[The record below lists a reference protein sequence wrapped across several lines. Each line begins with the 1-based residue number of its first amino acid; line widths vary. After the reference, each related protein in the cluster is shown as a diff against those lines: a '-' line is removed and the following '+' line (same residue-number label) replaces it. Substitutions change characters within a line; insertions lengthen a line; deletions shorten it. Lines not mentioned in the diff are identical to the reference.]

1 MSHLEKAVSSIK
13 DPLTKELAEYLL
25 KDIPNRCYQE
35 LQEGYILRD
44 IQSIRNHYAKSDE
57 NEFDIIINP
66 PRISDGFFSVI
77 ITAFDLP
84 FLVDSTLSCVARN
97 QIEVFFASHKRITTT
112 ETTLPNTSGSTV
124 IYLILQRT
132 KDTPKDTDLN
142 NDLTNVLT
150 CLISSFRDWKSM
162 ENEMIAISKNESI
175 LAEIKNHKE
184 QSELD
189 LFLKWLTDHN
199 FIFLGSYKAQVN
211 NEVQTPDPKSFKG
224 ICKSPVYNI
233 PIHKSDNVTSTDK
246 IINISKW
253 HKPSVIHRIAHMDW
267 LIINHKD
274 TSGNVVETSNFIG
287 FFTSSV
293 YYQSTL
299 SIPLIREKV
308 SNVITR
314 YGEPRHSYNAKE
326 LVSAIEAFS
335 RGDLLQ
341 MTEDELYY
349 MSVEMAKLT
358 LSPKVRLFGR
368 RDTFQDFANFIL
380 FIPRNRFNSNTV
392 KIAEEIL
399 CRKFNAQLSKKHTR
413 IHQDNL
419 ARIQIT
425 LKMMPNTI
433 SPTNI
438 KEAEQEIDKAT
449 TPWNDGLISI
459 LSENFSDIGEV
470 LASKFNNAF
479 DIRYTSTFSPEQA
492 LQDVSFIE
500 KALNIGQPCFRCYI
514 GLNSENKS
522 QLELKIYSP
531 HSEPSLSSIMPMLE
545 NLGLKVEDMVS
556 YPVSVKN
563 VDSYDSVFIQH
574 FYLDIS
580 RSIDSI
586 GKETLIN
593 ITEALSLI
601 YSKQIDNDLFNN
613 LITSSNL
620 TWREALVFR
629 AYNSYLKQVNFSL
642 TAVYIVNTLIHYHN
656 ISSSLAK
663 FFDLRFNPDNQGK
676 GKELYDI
683 ELHINDLIES
693 VENSSEEKVI
703 STIYS
708 LIKATKRTNFYQVKE
723 GGTPKD
729 YLSLKISSTE
739 LDFLPLPKPYMEI
752 FVYSIRFRAIHLR
765 GGKVARG
772 GIRWSDR
779 SEDMRTEILGLM
791 KAQMTKNAVIVP
803 LGSKGGFVLKQVTP
817 ENGIDAYMKE
827 GIECY
832 KIFLSGLLDITDNII
847 ENTTV
852 PPHRVVR
859 MDEDDPYLVVAADK
873 GTATFSDTANAISK
887 EYNFWLGD
895 AFASGGSAGYDH
907 KKLGITARGAW
918 VSVINHF
925 SDLNIDITKE
935 EFSAV
940 GIGDMSGDVFGN
952 GMLLSKK
959 TKLIAAFNHKHIFI
973 DPDPDPEISFN
984 ERLRLFNLPRSQWSD
999 YNPQLL
1005 SNGGGIFARSS
1016 KFISLSP
1023 EIMEVLSITNT
1034 ELSPE
1039 ELISCILKAPVD
1051 LLWNGGIGTYI
1062 KSESE
1067 TNQMVGDKANDG
1079 LRVNGSELRCKIV
1092 AEGGNLGM
1100 TQLGR
1105 IEYAKHGGLLNT
1117 DFIDNSAGVDCSDH
1131 EVNIKI
1137 LLNDSLKQKKIS
1149 LEQRNHLL
1157 EKMSNEVSEL
1167 VLLDN
1172 KNQALLISLE
1182 SQLGSSRTHEHG
1194 WLINHLSESGA
1205 LNTKIEALPSRQTLS
1220 VMISNKKS
1228 LTRPEIAVLIAYAKN
1243 SIFSYLTEIDFLN
1256 KHQSR
1261 NVSKH
1266 HTESIKIFVKILSNY
1281 FPSELR
1287 KDFLIEIQN
1296 HKLGNEIL
1304 SSILANAFVN
1314 MLGCTLFHQ
1323 LNNNGQSAL
1332 RIINAF
1338 LIIKEIFDIDS
1349 IWNEAL
1355 NRDIS
1360 ASGPSKLDLLV
1371 DIQRHTSAN
1380 IEWLLSN
1387 HNSLE
1392 NIEEIAKSYKANI
1405 PEITSMLPKHLSIKN
1420 KFDILKNSKEILD
1433 IIIIKRFSS
1442 QNLDTIMD
1450 LYYAIGDRMA
1460 FSWMKQKLSAITPD
1474 DYIDKTA
1481 LKSLSHEIGNTHIN
1495 LTLQNITATSA
1506 SGKNAHCIVPY
1517 ATEMNDYNKLILS
1530 LKSYTGENFFSVLI
1544 IALQHAKS
1552 FLKDSQSKY
1561 FSGLDD
1567 VA

>member
-1 MSHLEKAVSSIK
+1 MSYLNI
-13 DPLTKELAEYLL
+13 PLTCITDPMIKELVTYLL
-25 KDIPNRCYQE
+25 KDIPNICYKE
-35 LQEGYILRD
+35 LTEEHFATD
-44 IQSIRNHYAKSDE
+44 IKNISPLFNKNYE
-57 NEFDIIINP
+57 NEFDIVLNT
-66 PRISDGFFSVI
+66 RQLDGGLFSVI
-77 ITAFDLP
+77 ISAFDLP
-84 FLVDSTLSCVARN
+84 FLVDSALSWIARN
-97 QIEVFFASHKRITTT
+97 QIELIFASHKRI
-112 ETTLPNTSGSTV
+112 PAQDNQAIKSNPSIV
-124 IYLILQRT
+124 IYLILKKT
-132 KDTPKDTDLN
+132 KDTPKNLDIKT
-142 NDLTNVLT
+142 DLTNILN
-150 CLISSFRDWKSM
+150 CLISSFHDWKSM
-162 ENEMIAISKNESI
+162 ENEMISISKNENIIS
-175 LAEIKNHKE
+175 EIKSHKE

-189 LFLKWLTDHN
+189 LFLQWLSNNN
-199 FIFLGSYKAQVN
+199 FIFLGSYKAKIDKGM
-211 NEVQTPDPKSFKG
+211 QTPDPQSFKG
-224 ICKSPVYNI
+224 ICKSPVYTI

-246 IINISKW
+246 ILNISKW
-253 HKPSVIHRIAHMDW
+253 HKPSVVHRTAHMDW
-267 LIINHKD
+267 LIINHKNK
-274 TSGNVVETSNFIG
+274 SGDVIETTNFIG

-299 SIPLIREKV
+299 SIPLIRAKI

-341 MTEDELYY
+341 MTEDELYT
-349 MSVEMAKLT
+349 MSVEMAQLT

-368 RDTFQDFANFIL
+368 KDPFQDFANFIL
-380 FIPRNRFNSNTV
+380 FVPRNRFNSNTV

-399 CRKFNAQLSKKHTR
+399 CKKFDALLSKKHTR

-425 LKMMPNTI
+425 LKIGSNTI
-433 SPTNI
+433 SEASIT
-438 KEAEQEIDKAT
+438 EAEKEINKAT
-449 TPWNDGLISI
+449 TPWNDGLMSI
-459 LSENFSDIGEV
+459 LSEQISDTGNNI
-470 LASKFNNAF
+470 ASKFSNAF
-479 DIRYTSTFSPEQA
+479 DIRYTSTFTPEEA
-492 LQDVSFIE
+492 LQDITFLE
-500 KALNIGQPCFRCYI
+500 EALNKSKTCFRCYI
-514 GLNSENKS
+514 GLDIEGNR

-545 NLGLKVEDMVS
+545 NLGLKVSDMVS
-556 YPVSVKN
+556 YHVSVQN
-563 VDSYDSVFIQH
+563 MDSYDSVFIQH
-574 FYLDIS
+574 FYLETSIS
-580 RSIDSI
+580 LESLKD
-586 GKETLIN
+586 KTLIN

-601 YSKQIDNDLFNN
+601 YLKQIDNDLFNN
-613 LITSSNL
+613 LITTSNL

-629 AYNSYLKQVNFSL
+629 VYNSYLKQVNFSL
-642 TAVYIVNTLIHYHN
+642 TAAYIVNTLIHHHH
-656 ISSSLAK
+656 ISTALAA
-663 FFDLRFNPDNQGK
+663 FFNLRFNPDKQ
-676 GKELYDI
+676 KELSDI
-683 ELHINDLIES
+683 ESNITNLISS
-693 VENSSEEKVI
+693 VENSSEEKVL

-708 LIKATKRTNFYQVKE
+708 LIKATKRTNFYQTKE
-723 GGTPKD
+723 DGQAKD
-729 YLSLKISSTE
+729 YLSLKISSSE

-752 FVYSIRFRAIHLR
+752 FVYSIKFRGVHLR

-817 ENGIDAYMKE
+817 EQGIDAYMKE
-827 GIECY
+827 GVECY
-832 KIFLSGLLDITDNII
+832 KTFLSGLLDITDNII
-847 ENTTV
+847 ENAVV

-859 MDEDDPYLVVAADK
+859 LDEDDPYLVVAADK

-935 EFSAV
+935 EFRAV
-940 GIGDMSGDVFGN
+940 GVGDMSGDVFGN

-959 TKLIAAFNHKHIFI
+959 MKLIAAFNHKHIFI
-973 DPDPDPEISFN
+973 DPNPNPEISFN

-999 YNPQLL
+999 YNHELL
-1005 SNGGGIFARSS
+1005 SDGGGIFPRSN
-1016 KFISLSP
+1016 KIIKLSSQ
-1023 EIMEVLSITNT
+1023 IMEALSISST
-1034 ELSPE
+1034 ELSPDA
-1039 ELISCILKAPVD
+1039 LIASILRAPVD

-1067 TNQMVGDKANDG
+1067 SNQMVGDKANDA
-1079 LRVNGSELRCKIV
+1079 LRVNGCELRCKIV

-1105 IEYAKHGGLLNT
+1105 IEYAKHGGRLNT

-1137 LLNDSLKQKKIS
+1137 LLNDSIKQSKVS
-1149 LEQRNHLL
+1149 LDQRNVLL
-1157 EKMSNEVSEL
+1157 EKMSNEVSDL

-1172 KNQALLISLE
+1172 KNQALLISIE
-1182 SQLGSSRTHEHG
+1182 SHLGINRTHEHG
-1194 WLINHLSESGA
+1194 WLINHLSESGI
-1205 LNTKIEALPSRQTLS
+1205 LNTKIEALPNRQTLS

-1243 SIFSYLTEIDFLN
+1243 SIFSNLITIDFL
-1256 KHQSR
+1256 
-1261 NVSKH
+1261 SKNQLNDLQQNNNP
-1266 HTESIKIFVKILSNY
+1266 SIKTFVKILSDY

-1287 KDFLIEIQN
+1287 KDFLTEIQN

-1304 SSILANAFVN
+1304 SSMLANAFVN

-1323 LNNNGQSAL
+1323 LNNNGQSAV

-1338 LIIKEIFDIDS
+1338 LITKEIFDIDS
-1349 IWNEAL
+1349 IWEESLIADATL
-1355 NRDIS
+1355 
-1360 ASGPSKLDLLV
+1360 SGKAKLDLLIE
-1371 DIQRHTSAN
+1371 IQRYTSAN
-1380 IEWLLSN
+1380 IEWMLNN
-1387 HNSLE
+1387 HESLE
-1392 NIEEIAKSYKANI
+1392 NIEEIAKTYKTHI
-1405 PEITSMLPKHLSIKN
+1405 PDIAAMLPKDSSITN
-1420 KFDILKNSKEILD
+1420 KFYILRHSREILD
-1433 IIIIKRFSS
+1433 IITIKTSSTHGLEAII
-1442 QNLDTIMD
+1442 D

-1460 FSWMKQKLSAITPD
+1460 FTWMKKKLSSITTD

-1481 LKSLSHEIGNTHIN
+1481 LKSLSHEIGNTHIK
-1495 LTLQNITATSA
+1495 LTLQNISEN
-1506 SGKNAHCIVPY
+1506 SKSEKELCIVPY
-1517 ATEMNDYNKLILS
+1517 ATEMTDYMKLILS
-1530 LKSYTGENFFSVLI
+1530 LKAYTGENFFSVLI

-1552 FLKDSQSKY
+1552 FLKDSQSKS
-1561 FSGLDD
+1561 FSGLSN